1 MRRIRE
7 CYHDHEKYKK
17 KTGLPPITPDDVAV
31 LYVERQGDQSVVK
44 EMRLDEE
51 GGLIDPWPGGFFE
64 ESFNECFGEL

>member
-7 CYHDHEKYKK
+7 CYRDPERYKE

-44 EMRLDEE
+44 EMYLDDQ
-51 GGLIDPWPGGFFE
+51 GYLIDEWPGDFFSE
-64 ESFNECFGEL
+64 RLNELI